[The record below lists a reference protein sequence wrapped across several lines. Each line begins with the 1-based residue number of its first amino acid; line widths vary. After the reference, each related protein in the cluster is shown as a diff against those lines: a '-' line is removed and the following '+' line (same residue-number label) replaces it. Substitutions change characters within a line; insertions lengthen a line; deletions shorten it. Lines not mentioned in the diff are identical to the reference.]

1 MTGFIQTGYITILN
15 VIYKATGKINE
26 KIRNA
31 IIWCFIF
38 LLISLSIYNYAIWSR
53 GSSIVQ
59 FERDIIGCFCLA
71 GIAVFSI
78 NGHLRK
84 YSWNRQFVFIWYVFA
99 ILLFI
104 SGLLHSVEN
113 SYWLWSVSM
122 LVGFPGFYLIWQ
134 NREDYDTLFKLISSA
149 MLVAMF
155 IFLIIC
161 LYTVNSEMN
170 VSGRFSSAM
179 RNPNHLGKLAVS
191 GTAAAFY
198 LAITSK
204 RMWLYGIPI
213 GVCWKLAQLSGSRAA
228 VIVFITQ
235 LAVFLVFYIKY
246 MYQMKG
252 LKIIIG
258 NMIIMLCISVL
269 CSGFT
274 EKGIEHCQKQHDE
287 IIMQEKERAERE
299 KGQKEES
306 SQGTEEQQ
314 TTEDLA
320 SNPPETPQ
328 ISVEQNEEVLKT
340 RSDIKGKTV
349 DQISSGR
356 TIIWKYYIEKL
367 NFRGNDWKKYKA
379 NTPEYYYQWAHN
391 DIIEISYRSGIFAG
405 IFDFMFLFYLGIYVL
420 KYVCL
425 KKEIKPYVCFTS
437 LCILTYGGYAMLDV
451 ISFPFSMQY
460 TFMFFVSLMPVFE
473 RRNELWTRQKSQ

>member
-1 MTGFIQTGYITILN
+1 
-15 VIYKATGKINE
+15 
-26 KIRNA
+26 
-31 IIWCFIF
+31 
-38 LLISLSIYNYAIWSR
+38 
-53 GSSIVQ
+53 
-59 FERDIIGCFCLA
+59 
-71 GIAVFSI
+71 
-78 NGHLRK
+78 
-84 YSWNRQFVFIWYVFA
+84 
-99 ILLFI
+99 
-104 SGLLHSVEN
+104 
-113 SYWLWSVSM
+113 
-122 LVGFPGFYLIWQ
+122 
-134 NREDYDTLFKLISSA
+134 
-149 MLVAMF
+149 
-155 IFLIIC
+155 
-161 LYTVNSEMN
+161 MN

>member
-1 MTGFIQTGYITILN
+1 MIGFIQTGYVTILN
-15 VIYKATGKINE
+15 VIYKVTGKINE

-31 IIWCFIF
+31 IIWCLIF
-38 LLISLSIYNYAIWSR
+38 LLISLSIYNYAVYSR
-53 GSSIVQ
+53 GATIVQ
-59 FERDIIGCFCLA
+59 FERDVIGCFCLA

-78 NGHLRK
+78 NGYLKK

-122 LVGFPGFYLIWQ
+122 LAGFPGFYLIWQ

-155 IFLIIC
+155 IFFVMC

-170 VSGRFSSAM
+170 VSGRFSSVM

-204 RMWLYGIPI
+204 RMWLYGISVGI
-213 GVCWKLAQLSGSRAA
+213 GWKLAQLSGSRAA
-228 VIVFITQ
+228 ITVFIAQ
-235 LAVFLVFYIKY
+235 VAVFLVHYIKC
-246 MYQMKG
+246 MYQIKG
-252 LKIIIG
+252 LRKIIVNLIVL
-258 NMIIMLCISVL
+258 ICVSAL
-269 CSGFT
+269 CSELA
-274 EKGIEHCQKQHDE
+274 EKGIEYCQKQHDAV
-287 IIMQEKERAERE
+287 IMREKENSKRE
-299 KGQKEES
+299 KKENEDSNRVAES
-306 SQGTEEQQ
+306 NQP
-314 TTEDLA
+314 TEDTG
-320 SNPPETPQ
+320 SNPPEIPRM
-328 ISVEQNEEVLKT
+328 SVEENEDVLKS
-340 RSDIKGKTV
+340 RSNIKGKTV

-356 TIIWKYYIEKL
+356 TIIWKYYIKKL
-367 NFRGNDWKKYKA
+367 NFKGNDWKKYKA

-391 DIIEISYRSGIFAG
+391 DIIEISYRSGIIAG
-405 IFDFMFLFYLGIYVL
+405 IFDFIFLFYLGIYVL
-420 KYVCL
+420 KYVFL

-451 ISFPFSMQY
+451 ISFPFAMQY
-460 TFMFFVSLMPVFE
+460 TFMFYVSLMPVFE
-473 RRNELWTRQKSQ
+473 RRNELWTKQKYQ

>member
-1 MTGFIQTGYITILN
+1 MIGFIQTGYITILN

-31 IIWCFIF
+31 ILWCFIF

-53 GSSIVQ
+53 GASIVQ
-59 FERDIIGCFCLA
+59 FERDIIGCFFLA
-71 GIAVFSI
+71 GIAIFSI
-78 NGHLRK
+78 NGNLKK
-84 YSWNRQFVFIWYVFA
+84 YPWNRQFVFIWYVFA

-122 LVGFPGFYLIWQ
+122 LAGFPGFYLIWQ
-134 NREDYDTLFKLISSA
+134 NRKDYDTLFKLISSA

-155 IFLIIC
+155 IFFVIC

-170 VSGRFSSAM
+170 VSGRFSSVM

-191 GTAAAFY
+191 GTTAAFY

-204 RMWLYGIPI
+204 RMWLYGISVGI
-213 GVCWKLAQLSGSRAA
+213 GWKLAQLSGSRAA
-228 VIVFITQ
+228 IIVFIAQVIVF
-235 LAVFLVFYIKY
+235 LVYYIKY
-246 MYQMKG
+246 MYQIKG
-252 LKIIIG
+252 FREIIG
-258 NMIIMLCISVL
+258 NLIFLICVSAL
-269 CSGFT
+269 CSGGA
-274 EKGIEHCQKQHDE
+274 EKGIEYYQKQHDA
-287 IIMQEKERAERE
+287 IIIQEKEDAESE
-299 KGQKEES
+299 KKESEENIQVTES
-306 SQGTEEQQ
+306 NQPTEE
-314 TTEDLA
+314 TDN
-320 SNPPETPQ
+320 NPPEISQ
-328 ISVEQNEEVLKT
+328 IPVEQNEDVLKD

-356 TIIWKYYIEKL
+356 TIIWKYYIKNL
-367 NFRGNDWKKYKA
+367 NFKGNDWKKYKA

-405 IFDFMFLFYLGIYVL
+405 IFDFIFLFYLGIYIL
-420 KYVCL
+420 KYVFL

-473 RRNELWTRQKSQ
+473 RRNELWTKQKSQ